1 MKSTQQKLK
10 EGITD
15 TADRIARCVT
25 IIPNSDMKLIPG
37 FSGAVPDSQKSSSQA
52 VHDKTQRASDRQ
64 VHGSGPQSVYVHGP
78 KKNGGHS

>member
-15 TADRIARCVT
+15 TADRVARYVT
-25 IIPNSDMKLIPG
+25 VIFSSGIKAHVG
-37 FSGAVPDSQKSSSQA
+37 FSGAVPDSEKSTSQA

-64 VHGSGPQSVYVHGP
+64 VHGSGPQSVYVHGQ
-78 KKNGGHS
+78 KKRGE

>member
-10 EGITD
+10 ESITN
-15 TADRIARCVT
+15 TADRVARCVP
-25 IIPNSDMKLIPG
+25 IFPNSDMSLISG

-64 VHGSGPQSVYVHGP
+64 VHGSGPQSVYVYGS
-78 KKNGGHS
+78 KKNERQS